1 MKTKRKKGVFFENMS
16 FFRFIS
22 YFFSFIPHYSHFFQY
37 QTKITPLHHTYF
49 SLCNTFHYHSTLFSL
64 LSLFGAR
71 ICAIIVPD
79 IECHAQLTAHGM
91 TASGHETMKNSEART
106 VARPAFCIPTSMEM
120 VRFLAAEK

>member
-22 YFFSFIPHYSHFFQY
+22 YFFSFILHYSHFFNIKQKPRHY
-37 QTKITPLHHTYF
+37 ATYVFTLHNLSQSFYIF
-49 SLCNTFHYHSTLFSL
+49 SLSSP
-64 LSLFGAR
+64 FGAR
-71 ICAIIVPD
+71 ICAIIVPE